1 MALFDLKSLRL
12 EDKPQLS
19 SKVFSSHLEML
30 KYQNVQIKTPLDY
43 ICDEIFDASHVSG
56 VDRVI
61 PAPES
66 NVSLA
71 PILKS
76 VTCDDKDIIIQIIE
90 AFGHVEK
97 KFGWFAISNLT
108 SCHVNASEAT
118 RNIFECLKLILT
130 SIGASLIDDLVSVVV
145 LVRDMSQ
152 YLDINKEYI
161 RHFGLNPPVRV
172 CVQCDID
179 VPLTLSVIGYKRQK
193 LINENSHLAGER
205 QVMHVQSISHWAA
218 ANIGPYS
225 QAVEVGGILYIAGLI
240 GLVSGGMELIS
251 GKFENL
257 FVLEQDNHIII
268 VGKSYSIYS
277 ILG

>member
-1 MALFDLKSLRL
+1 M
-12 EDKPQLS
+12 
-19 SKVFSSHLEML
+19 
-30 KYQNVQIKTPLDY
+30 
-43 ICDEIFDASHVSG
+43 
-56 VDRVI
+56 
-61 PAPES
+61 
-66 NVSLA
+66 
-71 PILKS
+71 
-76 VTCDDKDIIIQIIE
+76 
-90 AFGHVEK
+90 
-97 KFGWFAISNLT
+97 
-108 SCHVNASEAT
+108 
-118 RNIFECLKLILT
+118 
-130 SIGASLIDDLVSVVV
+130 SVVV

-240 GLVSGGMELIS
+240 GLLSGGMELIS
-251 GKFENL
+251 GTFENL
-257 FVLEQDNHIII
+257 CVLEQDNHKFKVIL
-268 VGKSYSIYS
+268 S
-277 ILG
+277 ILF

>member
-1 MALFDLKSLRL
+1 
-12 EDKPQLS
+12 
-19 SKVFSSHLEML
+19 ML

-76 VTCDDKDIIIQIIE
+76 VTCDDKDIINQIIE
-90 AFGHVEK
+90 AFGHAK
-97 KFGWFAISNLT
+97 KKSGWFAISNLT

-118 RNIFECLKLILT
+118 RNILECLKLILT

-152 YLDINKEYI
+152 YLDINTEYI

-257 FVLEQDNHIII
+257 CILEQDRTKIMII
-268 VGKSYSIYS
+268 VGKSYSMKTFIF
-277 ILG
+277 